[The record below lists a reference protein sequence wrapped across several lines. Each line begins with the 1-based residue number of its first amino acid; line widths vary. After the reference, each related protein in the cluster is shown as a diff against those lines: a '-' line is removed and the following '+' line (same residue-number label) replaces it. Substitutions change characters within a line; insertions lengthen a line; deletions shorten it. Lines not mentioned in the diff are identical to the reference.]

1 MMARHNRVD
10 KLNLPRIGLTMFPF
24 LLACVVA
31 CSVSALAGE
40 TKRPRLMSEVLY
52 ADKSDREPPSDALVW
67 AKVLLDLGLP
77 GSPLGENFHRN
88 WRGCNYQS
96 ALATLSEIRS
106 QLGTRSNYQKVWAAN
121 QDKVLS
127 ACERSSEAHEP
138 PVRAIGKS
146 LPRRAEADF
155 LYQLGSWHFYRNDY
169 KSALS
174 LYRQAERMTGAPQR
188 PNAAYMVVRSLAHLN
203 RAEEAYHKIAQV
215 LSDRSLRSVH
225 RITRNYRFVI
235 MSNSR
240 SFNLDPS
247 PELAVEHLKWLQEVV
262 RISPEKAKAPME
274 AMADQK
280 DAFEQLNS
288 YFPLYAPDT
297 KAVDWWLQSDVPES
311 PRMRAVKIL
320 APKTPLVDWMQ
331 AKWAYNVFDSDWLM
345 ALHGRNNLYWAQ
357 NRNIVLHALKEWNR
371 KGDGEWLRIAVQ
383 RVHPRDSAASDILSA
398 AEPFLDRPWKRETP
412 EYRQWLFDL
421 WENSVR
427 IRVGRDEVGKAES
440 LISSHRDFSELLNS
454 SWTVVRY
461 NDLYKTALEKAL
473 RWLVYTGQFE
483 RARSFLGIAQS
494 QFRDEFRQWRSLLA
508 TNLDEAISPGIAPDP
523 IFGSEFGNSPTCWQE
538 MLNLL
543 PSRVLYSI
551 ATDNRVKEADRALIS
566 RTLFARAV
574 LLRHD
579 DVLDKY
585 AVLAAKLNPEIR
597 EQLLEAVA
605 GHNRDKYIGFLLK
618 MPRFRP
624 GVYLEY
630 AQDERRQDRGKPNLP
645 IGAIDTYNHNDNN
658 WWCGFD
664 EEFFQQRIFNAMK
677 IVPSYNELFSADGI
691 DGESEPYLNNQ
702 RNLIAR
708 HPYTALIDPEE
719 IEALEDIPSGP
730 EYLSG
735 AIIKREKDN
744 PTAASSDER
753 NERAANLHRAVRT
766 TRYGC
771 NRDGEHGEYSREAFI
786 YLHSRYEDTPWA
798 KATPYWFR

>member
-1 MMARHNRVD
+1 MIARHNPID
-10 KLNLPRIGLTMFPF
+10 KSNLPRIGLTLLLF
-24 LLACVVA
+24 LLAFVVA
-31 CSVSALAGE
+31 CSTSALAGE
-40 TKRPRLMSEVLY
+40 TKRPRLMSETLY
-52 ADKSDREPPSDALVW
+52 ADKSDRKPPSDALVW

-77 GSPLGENFHRN
+77 GSSLSEDVQRN
-88 WRGCNYQS
+88 WEGCNYQS

-106 QLGTRSNYQKVWAAN
+106 QSGTRSNYQKIWAAN
-121 QDKVLS
+121 QDRVLS
-127 ACERSSEAHEP
+127 ACKTASEANEP
-138 PVRAIGKS
+138 PVRPVGKS
-146 LPRRAEADF
+146 LSRRAESDF

-174 LYRQAERMTGAPQR
+174 AYKKAEKMIGAPQR
-188 PNAAYMVVRSLAHLN
+188 PNAAYMVARTLAHLN
-203 RAEEAYHKIAQV
+203 RAEEAYRKTALI

-225 RITRNYRFVI
+225 RIARDYRFVI
-235 MSNSR
+235 MNNSR
-240 SFNLDPS
+240 SFNLDLS
-247 PELAVEHLKWLQEVV
+247 PELAVEHLKWLREVV
-262 RISPEKAKAPME
+262 WIRPEKAKEPGE

-280 DAFEQLNS
+280 NALEQLDS

-297 KAVDWWLQSDVPES
+297 KAVDWWLQSEVPES
-311 PRMRAVKIL
+311 PRMRAVKSL
-320 APKTPLVDWMQ
+320 APKIPLVDWMQ

-345 ALHGRNNLYWAQ
+345 ALHGKNNLYWAQ

-371 KGDGEWLRIAVQ
+371 KGDGAWLQIAVL

-398 AEPFLDRPWKRETP
+398 AEPFLDRPWQKETP

-421 WENSVR
+421 WENCIR
-427 IRVGRDEVGKAES
+427 IRLGRDEADKAES
-440 LISSHRDFSELLNS
+440 LISSHRDFSGLVNFRWS
-454 SWTVVRY
+454 ADY
-461 NDLYKTALEKAL
+461 NDPYKVALEKAL
-473 RWLVYTGQFE
+473 RWLVYTGQVG
-483 RARSFLGIAQS
+483 RARSFLSIAQS

-508 TNLDEAISPGIAPDP
+508 TNLDEAISAGTASDP
-523 IFGSEFGNSPTCWQE
+523 IFSSGFSNSQTCWEE

-543 PSRVLYSI
+543 PSSTLYSI
-551 ATDNRVKEADRALIS
+551 ATDNRVKEANRAFIS
-566 RTLFARAV
+566 RTLFTRAV
-574 LLRHD
+574 LLGND
-579 DVLDKY
+579 DLLDKY

-605 GHNRDKYIGFLLK
+605 DHNRDKYIGFLLK

-630 AQDERRQDRGKPNLP
+630 VQDERRQDREKASLP

-658 WWCGFD
+658 WWCSFD
-664 EEFFQQRIFNAMK
+664 EEFFRERIFNAMK

-691 DGESEPYLNNQ
+691 DGESGPYLNNQ

-708 HPYTALIDPEE
+708 HPYSALIDPNE

-730 EYLSG
+730 EYLSR
-735 AIIKREKDN
+735 AAIKREKDS
-744 PTAASSDER
+744 PTPTGLAER
-753 NERAANLHRAVRT
+753 NERAANLHRAIRT

-786 YLHSRYEDTPWA
+786 YLHNRYEDTPWA